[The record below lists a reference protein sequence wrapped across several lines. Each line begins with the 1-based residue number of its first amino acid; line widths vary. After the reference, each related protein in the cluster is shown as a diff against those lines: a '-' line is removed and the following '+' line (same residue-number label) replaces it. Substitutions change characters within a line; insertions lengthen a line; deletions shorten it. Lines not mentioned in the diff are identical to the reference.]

1 MRHSAKVHVRWD
13 DQDAFG
19 HVNNATYLTYV
30 QEARVEMLWRTRINQ
45 GLEPILMEMVVA
57 RAELDYLLP
66 IYDGS
71 IDIDCEMWIGK
82 IGGASFEMHYELKS
96 SAGLHARIMTVQ
108 VGIDTTTKKSRRLSD
123 SEREYLVQY
132 QELDDP
138 SI

>member
-108 VGIDTTTKKSRRLSD
+108 VGIDITTKKSRRLSD